1 VRYNPASSQFFVRNR
16 SRLEKLLSGSSIA
29 IFNSNDVMPTNADG
43 TMSLSQNT
51 DLYYL
56 CGIDQE
62 ESVLALFPD
71 AKNPA
76 DREILF
82 IRETNEHIAIW
93 EGEKHSKEKATA
105 LSGIN
110 NIQWTSQIDATL
122 HRLILQTR
130 NIYLN
135 TNEYVRADTSV
146 QTRDS
151 RFIKNCIAKYPLHN
165 YERLAP
171 LMHRLRIRKDKEEI
185 KMLQQAC
192 DITESGFRRALNF
205 VKPGVGEW
213 EVEAEYAHEFIR
225 HKSKGFAYTPI
236 IGSGKNALCLHYM
249 ENNQICEDG
258 AMLLMDVGAE
268 YGNWNADMTR
278 TIPVNGKFSDRQRA
292 VYNSVLTVMR
302 KCNEIMRP
310 GILPADYQKKSV
322 EFMEQELIIL
332 GLINADDARNQSD
345 DKPLVKKYFMH
356 GTSHHLGLDVHDV
369 SPSEEPFAAGM
380 VLTIEPGIYIREE
393 NMGVR
398 LENNILI
405 GETENIDL
413 MSNIPIEAAEIEA
426 LMAGTN

>member
-1 VRYNPASSQFFVRNR
+1 
-16 SRLEKLLSGSSIA
+16 
-29 IFNSNDVMPTNADG
+29 MPTNADG

-62 ESVLALFPD
+62 ESVLVLFPD

-413 MSNIPIEAAEIEA
+413 MSNIPIEAEEIEA

>member
-1 VRYNPASSQFFVRNR
+1 MRYNPASSQFFVRNR

>member
-1 VRYNPASSQFFVRNR
+1 
-16 SRLEKLLSGSSIA
+16 
-29 IFNSNDVMPTNADG
+29 MPTNADG

-62 ESVLALFPD
+62 ESVLILFPD

-225 HKSKGFAYTPI
+225 LKSKGFAYTPI

-413 MSNIPIEAAEIEA
+413 MGNIPIEAAEIEA

>member
-1 VRYNPASSQFFVRNR
+1 
-16 SRLEKLLSGSSIA
+16 
-29 IFNSNDVMPTNADG
+29 MPTNADG

-62 ESVLALFPD
+62 ESVLVLFPD

-135 TNEYVRADTSV
+135 TNEYVRADNSV

-171 LMHRLRIRKDKEEI
+171 LMHRLLIR
-185 KMLQQAC
+185 
-192 DITESGFRRALNF
+192 
-205 VKPGVGEW
+205 
-213 EVEAEYAHEFIR
+213 
-225 HKSKGFAYTPI
+225 
-236 IGSGKNALCLHYM
+236 
-249 ENNQICEDG
+249 
-258 AMLLMDVGAE
+258 
-268 YGNWNADMTR
+268 
-278 TIPVNGKFSDRQRA
+278 
-292 VYNSVLTVMR
+292 
-302 KCNEIMRP
+302 
-310 GILPADYQKKSV
+310 
-322 EFMEQELIIL
+322 
-332 GLINADDARNQSD
+332 
-345 DKPLVKKYFMH
+345 
-356 GTSHHLGLDVHDV
+356 
-369 SPSEEPFAAGM
+369 
-380 VLTIEPGIYIREE
+380 
-393 NMGVR
+393 
-398 LENNILI
+398 
-405 GETENIDL
+405 
-413 MSNIPIEAAEIEA
+413 
-426 LMAGTN
+426 

>member
-1 VRYNPASSQFFVRNR
+1 
-16 SRLEKLLSGSSIA
+16 
-29 IFNSNDVMPTNADG
+29 MPTNADG

-62 ESVLALFPD
+62 ESVLVLFPD

-135 TNEYVRADTSV
+135 TNEYVRADNSV

-413 MSNIPIEAAEIEA
+413 MSNIPIEAEEIEA

>member
-1 VRYNPASSQFFVRNR
+1 M
-16 SRLEKLLSGSSIA
+16 SGSSIA

>member
-1 VRYNPASSQFFVRNR
+1 
-16 SRLEKLLSGSSIA
+16 
-29 IFNSNDVMPTNADG
+29 
-43 TMSLSQNT
+43 
-51 DLYYL
+51 
-56 CGIDQE
+56 
-62 ESVLALFPD
+62 
-71 AKNPA
+71 
-76 DREILF
+76 
-82 IRETNEHIAIW
+82 
-93 EGEKHSKEKATA
+93 
-105 LSGIN
+105 
-110 NIQWTSQIDATL
+110 
-122 HRLILQTR
+122 
-130 NIYLN
+130 
-135 TNEYVRADTSV
+135 
-146 QTRDS
+146 
-151 RFIKNCIAKYPLHN
+151 
-165 YERLAP
+165 
-171 LMHRLRIRKDKEEI
+171 
-185 KMLQQAC
+185 MLQQAC

-413 MSNIPIEAAEIEA
+413 MSNIPIEAEEIEA

>member
-1 VRYNPASSQFFVRNR
+1 
-16 SRLEKLLSGSSIA
+16 
-29 IFNSNDVMPTNADG
+29 MPTNADG

-62 ESVLALFPD
+62 ESVLVLFPD

-213 EVEAEYAHEFIR
+213 EVEAEYAHEFTR

-413 MSNIPIEAAEIEA
+413 MSNIPIEAEEIEA